1 MYDILLAVV
10 IGVLIGII
18 AAFFGIG
25 GGVLFVPTLV
35 LFFGL
40 DIKQATGT
48 SLLAIFITAISS
60 TYAYF
65 RQKRIMYSLGVILE
79 FSTIAGTVIGAYL
92 AVVSPSIYLRIAFSI
107 VLIFASLNM
116 IRKALRKTEVKSD
129 EVKMKYN
136 RKNLIWAIIASFFAG
151 IASACLGIGG
161 GVLKVPILCLVLQ
174 IPIHYAVA
182 TSCFMILI
190 TSFSGVL
197 QRGLYGHVVY
207 KYGISLGIG
216 AIAGAQIGARLAKK
230 TKPKILSILFGIL
243 LIIVALR
250 LII

>member
-1 MYDILLAVV
+1 MYDLVLATV
-10 IGVLIGII
+10 IGVLIGIV

-25 GGVLFVPTLV
+25 GGVLFVPC
-35 LFFGL
+35 LFLIFGL

-48 SLLAIFITAISS
+48 SLLAIFITAMSS

-243 LIIVALR
+243 LIIVAIR

>member
-1 MYDILLAVV
+1 MYDIFLAIV
-10 IGVLIGII
+10 IGAVIGTI

-25 GGVLFVPTLV
+25 GGVLFVPALV
-35 LFFGL
+35 LIFGL

-129 EVKMKYN
+129 KVIMKYN

-190 TSFSGVL
+190 TSFSGVI

-216 AIAGAQIGARLAKK
+216 AVTGAQIGARLAKK

-243 LIIVALR
+243 LIIVAIR